1 MNSPVSP
8 GPAPLYDKPHS
19 VDLAQVMMVFQ
30 YFMLVSVSLGLG
42 PRLLAWVESQSDGI
56 PGISELEDALPVGTA
71 FPIAIVLPLLA
82 VLTVP
87 YAAIVFQLGHGRRWA
102 RTFAVL
108 FAIANTAIGIV
119 GVLRTYGDVTAV
131 VLAPVWIAM
140 GLCVIGGLA
149 SPTGRRWF
157 AQGGWA
163 PWYARYEM
171 DQADRRRYIS
181 RGGRRRV
188 PAGDEDSA
196 D

>member
-1 MNSPVSP
+1 MNYRVSH

-42 PRLLAWVESQSDGI
+42 PRLLRWVESRTADV
-56 PGISELEDALPVGTA
+56 PGVSELEQALPVGTS
-71 FPIAIVLPLLA
+71 FPIAIVLPLIAL
-82 VLTVP
+82 LTIP
-87 YAAIVFQLGHGRRWA
+87 YAAIVFQLGRGRRWA
-102 RTFAVL
+102 RTFALV

-119 GVLRTYGDVTAV
+119 GVSRTYGDVTALV
-131 VLAPVWIAM
+131 ISPIWIVM

-149 SPTGRRWF
+149 SRSGRQWF
-157 AQGGWA
+157 TQGGWA

-171 DQADRRRYIS
+171 DQLEHRRS
-181 RGGRRRV
+181 GRRRV

>member
-1 MNSPVSP
+1 MNSFNPS

-42 PRLLAWVESQSDGI
+42 PRMLGWVEDQSHDI
-56 PGISELEDALPVGTA
+56 PGVSALEAALPVGTT
-71 FPIAIVLPLLA
+71 FPIAIVLPLIA

-87 YAAIVFQLGHGRRWA
+87 YAIIVFQLGRGRRGTRA
-102 RTFAVL
+102 FAILFAVG
-108 FAIANTAIGIV
+108 NTLIGII
-119 GVLRTYGDVTAV
+119 GVSRTYGDVTALV
-131 VLAPVWIAM
+131 IAPIWIVM

-149 SPTGRRWF
+149 SRSGRQWF

-171 DQADRRRYIS
+171 DQEDRRRHVS